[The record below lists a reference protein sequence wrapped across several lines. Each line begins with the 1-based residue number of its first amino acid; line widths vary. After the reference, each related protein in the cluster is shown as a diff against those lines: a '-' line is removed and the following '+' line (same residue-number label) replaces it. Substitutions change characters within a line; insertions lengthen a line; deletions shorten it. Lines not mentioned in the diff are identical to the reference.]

1 MEAVDGYSV
10 LAKNMRASRP
20 QWLLEEREMTD
31 LSRKQLFIIA
41 HAPSD
46 NLQRMLDALLRGAR
60 HKDIDNVDVH
70 SISPFQAGPEQVLQA
85 DAIILMTSENLG
97 YMSGAMKDFFDRTY
111 YPVLEEKQGLACALV
126 VRAGFD
132 GTGTLRA
139 LNTILTGLRW
149 QQVQEPLLCK
159 GAWDETFLAQCE
171 ELGMSIAAGLEAGI
185 Y

>member
-1 MEAVDGYSV
+1 
-10 LAKNMRASRP
+10 
-20 QWLLEEREMTD
+20 
-31 LSRKQLFIIA
+31 
-41 HAPSD
+41 
-46 NLQRMLDALLRGAR
+46 
-60 HKDIDNVDVH
+60 
-70 SISPFQAGPEQVLQA
+70 QVLQA
-85 DAIILMTSENLG
+85 DAIILMTPENLG

-111 YPVLEEKQGLACALV
+111 YPILEEKQGLACALV

-171 ELGMSIAAGLEAGI
+171 ELGMSIAAGLDAGI

>member
-1 MEAVDGYSV
+1 
-10 LAKNMRASRP
+10 
-20 QWLLEEREMTD
+20 MTT
-31 LSRKQLFIIA
+31 KQLVIIA
-41 HAPSD
+41 HAPSP
-46 NLQRMLDALLRGAR
+46 NLQRMLDAIVRGAQ
-60 HKDIDNVDVH
+60 HPDIENIDVRVVK
-70 SISPFQAGPEQVLQA
+70 PLEAGPDDALAA
-85 DAIILMTSENLG
+85 DAIILMTPENLG

-149 QQVQEPLLCK
+149 KQVQEPLWCK
-159 GAWDETFLAQCE
+159 GEWDEAFLEQCE
-171 ELGMSIAAGLEAGI
+171 ELGMSMAAGLEGGI

>member
-1 MEAVDGYSV
+1 
-10 LAKNMRASRP
+10 
-20 QWLLEEREMTD
+20 MTD
-31 LSRKQLFIIA
+31 VLGKQLFIIA

-46 NLQRMLDALLRGAR
+46 NLQRMVDAMVRGAR
-60 HKDIDNVDVH
+60 HEDIDGVAVQVMSH
-70 SISPFQAGPEQVLQA
+70 LQAGPEQVLQA
-85 DAIILMTSENLG
+85 DAIILLTPENLA
-97 YMSGAMKDFFDRTY
+97 YMSGAMKDFFDRSY

-126 VRAGFD
+126 VRAGHD

-159 GAWDETFLAQCE
+159 GTWDEAFLVQCE
-171 ELGMSIAAGLEAGI
+171 ELGMSMAAGLEAGI

>member
-1 MEAVDGYSV
+1 
-10 LAKNMRASRP
+10 
-20 QWLLEEREMTD
+20 MTT
-31 LSRKQLFIIA
+31 KQLVIIA
-41 HAPSD
+41 HAPSP
-46 NLQRMLDALLRGAR
+46 NLQRMLDAIVRGAQ
-60 HKDIDNVDVH
+60 HPDIENIDVRVVK
-70 SISPFQAGPEQVLQA
+70 PLEAGPDDALAA
-85 DAIILMTSENLG
+85 DAIILMTPENLG

-149 QQVQEPLLCK
+149 KQVQEPLWCK
-159 GAWDETFLAQCE
+159 GEWDEAFLEQCE
-171 ELGMSIAAGLEAGI
+171 ELGMSMAAGLEAGI